1 MNQRQQI
8 IRYIEEFGSIS
19 DYEAVVELGILQFGA
34 RLKELREQGYNF
46 SSEWVNKK
54 NRYGKPV
61 RFKRYRL
68 EKIDGRRDLEKYQE
82 LQRIP
87 S

>member
-1 MNQRQQI
+1 MNQREQI
-8 IRYIEEFGSIS
+8 IKYLNDFGSIS
-19 DYEAVVELGILQFGA
+19 DYEAVVDLGILQFGA
-34 RLKELREQGYNF
+34 RLKELREQGYSF
-46 SSEWVNKK
+46 SSEWIKKK

-68 EKIDGRRDLEKYQE
+68 EEVDGRRDKTDSK
-82 LQRIP
+82 II

>member
-1 MNQRQQI
+1 MNQRELI
-8 IRYIEEFGSIS
+8 IKYLHDFGSIS
-19 DYEAVVELGILQFGA
+19 DYEAVVDLGILQFGA

-61 RFKRYRL
+61 RFKRYKL
-68 EKIDGRRDLEKYQE
+68 EETNDKFCH
-82 LQRIP
+82 
-87 S
+87 